1 MNLLDFELQDLPIE
15 FKQINPEDFDSQYY
29 EVEPKNIITPNDEG
43 YISNQIIELIGQ
55 SYDEKNTV
63 VINAGVGQGKSYAV
77 IEMIKNYVNTGE
89 YVVILAVPYNS
100 LIQQYE
106 DDLSKDTNENSISR
120 NEIFNMLDIKH
131 LHFPESLKSKQLM
144 NYGFISD
151 DDVVKSFKVSD
162 YKVHIMS
169 INSLLGNSGEDFLF
183 QAGKK
188 IKYFSKLHTYCAKSN
203 KKVIVFF
210 DEIHDGIHNFK
221 EEYFY
226 SFWKYQGFI
235 HKIFVVSATFN
246 EASKEVIKYLS
257 EFTERKIQI
266 VESERKIFPDK
277 QSRLHLIIHNSGAL
291 SNNPDFIKILDDLVD
306 NQTSFDIVVYSKKQI
321 KKIFQ
326 KENRVNKVLNKIK
339 KQINYCYA
347 DVFDKN
353 KANNKYNNNY
363 FNIGT
368 NFTTGVNINKEN
380 HVLIIFIPYRLDI
393 DFVNNKGVFTSGAN
407 SIIQTLARQRKVGD
421 IYIIMPPPLG
431 ISLKSLPYTEAV
443 NKSIVNTINNYK
455 EYSSNNVEYS
465 NINEQSNLLNKTYR
479 GLKSQINKAE
489 VNISN
494 VDRIGMNR
502 LLYPTKE
509 IFILEKGEKYLTS
522 QFFGGDLA
530 TYVFWASITNQFQNC
545 KLTSIYKKKEMFFD
559 TENLYS
565 DLVNIYQ
572 DSLSNSIFFD
582 EEGVNLN
589 HFSKYKLHFE
599 LEQSIIRNKFV
610 YIDGELATKKQLD
623 TIRLFL
629 LNIINFEEFTPSNEK
644 DIKAK
649 LYNYYLQSCVK
660 YSIELDIN
668 RDYTIDLEMGTYQME
683 RELGVT
689 IFLFKEWNIFIELIR
704 NSIINV
710 SPRGNSPGKIALNIK
725 PSETFVS
732 LFNER
737 QMKDKLNQLRLID
750 IFLKTDIF
758 PYNDTLGRITEDEK
772 TINFFYS
779 LLVDI
784 LFQRDSKNIKIG
796 QLRHYNIQQIFNLNE
811 LNLNNLLYDNLP
823 EVVL

>member
-1 MNLLDFELQDLPIE
+1 MSLHDFELQDLAIE

-29 EVEPKNIITPNDEG
+29 EVNPKNIITPNDEG
-43 YISNQIIELIGQ
+43 YISNQILELIGDT
-55 SYDEKNTV
+55 YDEKNTV

-77 IEMIKNYVNTGE
+77 IEMMKNYARTGQ

-100 LIQQYE
+100 LIKQYE
-106 DDLSKDTNENSISR
+106 DDLSKDTNENSISKS
-120 NEIFNMLDIKH
+120 EIFNMLDIEK
-131 LHFPESLKSKQLM
+131 LNFVESSENTDLM
-144 NYGFISD
+144 NYGFINDSD
-151 DDVVKSFKVSD
+151 VIKPFKVSN

-169 INSLLGNSGEDFLF
+169 INTLLGNSGEDFLF

-188 IKYFSKLHTYCAKSN
+188 IKYFSNLHSYCAKNN

-235 HKIFVVSATFN
+235 HKMFVVSATFN

-266 VESERKIFPDK
+266 LESERKIFPDK
-277 QSRLHLIIHNSGAL
+277 QSRLHLVIHNTGAL
-291 SNNPDFIKILDDLVD
+291 SNNSNFIKILNDLVD
-306 NQTSFDIVVYSKKQI
+306 NQTSFDIVVYSKEQI

-326 KENRVNKVLNKIK
+326 KDNEVSKVLSKIK

-353 KANNKYNNNY
+353 VANKKYDNNY
-363 FNIGT
+363 YNIGT
-368 NFTTGVNINKEN
+368 SFTTGVNINKED
-380 HVLIIFIPYRLDI
+380 HALIIFIPYRLDI
-393 DFVNNKGVFTSGAN
+393 DFVNNNGVFTSGAN
-407 SIIQTLARQRKVGD
+407 SIIQALARQRKVGD
-421 IYIIMPPPLG
+421 IYIIMPPPFG
-431 ISLKSLPYTEAV
+431 ITLKSLPYSKAV
-443 NKSIVNTINNYK
+443 NESIVNTINSYK
-455 EYSSNNVEYS
+455 KYSSTNVEYS
-465 NINEQSNLLNKTYR
+465 NINQQRKLLDKTYKD
-479 GLKSQINKAE
+479 LKSQVNKAE

-502 LLYPTKE
+502 LLYPAKE

-545 KLTSIYKKKEMFFD
+545 KLTSIIKNEEIFFES
-559 TENLYS
+559 ENLYS
-565 DLVNIYQ
+565 DLVDIYQ
-572 DSLSNSIFFD
+572 DTLSSFVFFN
-582 EEGVNLN
+582 EEGINQN
-589 HFSKYKLHFE
+589 HFSKYKLHLE
-599 LEQSIIRNKFV
+599 LEQSIIRNKLV
-610 YIDGELATKKQLD
+610 YIDRELASKKQLD
-623 TIRLFL
+623 SIRLFL
-629 LNIINFEEFTPSNEK
+629 LNIINFEELTLGSEK

-649 LYNYYLQSCVK
+649 LYNYYLLSCVK

-668 RDYTIDLEMGTYQME
+668 RDYTIDLEIGSYQME
-683 RELGVT
+683 REIGVC
-689 IFLFKEWNIFIELIR
+689 IFIFKEWNIFIELIR
-704 NSIINV
+704 NSIINIR
-710 SPRGNSPGKIALNIK
+710 PRGNSLGRKALNIK

-732 LFNER
+732 LFNDR
-737 QMKDKLNQLRLID
+737 QMKDKLNELRMLD
-750 IFLKTDIF
+750 KFLKTDIF
-758 PYNDTLGRITEDEK
+758 PYNDTLGRIRDDEK

-779 LLVDI
+779 LLVDTFFKKD
-784 LFQRDSKNIKIG
+784 LKNIKVG
-796 QLRHYNIQQIFNLNE
+796 QVRYYNIVQIFKLDE
-811 LNLNNLLYDNLP
+811 LNLNNLLYDNMP